1 MTRLDASC
9 TAPRAPVGALAGA
22 ILLAAVLVVGCVS
35 PGVQVP
41 SRTVA
46 PELEL
51 LSAGRL
57 DLPGECRPP
66 AGAVYRARFIVM
78 PDGRVAAVEPE
89 SGPRCVQEALSR
101 WVNGFRYRPLAEP
114 ASATIDWMAVEA
126 RRGG

>member
-22 ILLAAVLVVGCVS
+22 VLLSAVLVAGCVS
-35 PGVQVP
+35 PGVQAPAV
-41 SRTVA
+41 TVT

-66 AGAVYRARFIVM
+66 AGAVYRARFVVL

-89 SGPRCVQEALSR
+89 PGPRCIQEALSR
-101 WVNGFRYRPLAEP
+101 WVKGFRYRPLAAP

-126 RRGG
+126 PRGS